1 MHRRVQFFLATA
13 LVTTIVWLCTF
24 NGSGA
29 LGLIG
34 PDEPRYAAVARE
46 MATDGDWKLSEHI
59 SQSPLGAG
67 PQGDTII
74 FENYGEQSHL
84 SIRMHGSGD
93 WQHP

>member
-34 PDEPRYAAVARE
+34 PDEPRYAAGARE
-46 MATDGDWKLSEHI
+46 MATGGD
-59 SQSPLGAG
+59 
-67 PQGDTII
+67 
-74 FENYGEQSHL
+74 
-84 SIRMHGSGD
+84 
-93 WQHP
+93 